1 MKSAVDKINV
11 FICKSHVGNLSTF
24 CKYFVFAYG
33 NSKDN
38 TLTKS
43 TISFMILL
51 VNNSLYRKKV

>member
-1 MKSAVDKINV
+1 MDRINV